1 MSTATLSEFQQNQ
14 AAVIAAAQRGPV
26 ELVSAGARTHAV
38 LISPEFYADA
48 LEALRERSERLSGEG
63 FEQWLRDDVAPAI
76 RAHEA
81 NPESGHAFDELEAAL
96 GLK

>member
-1 MSTATLSEFQQNQ
+1 MSTATLSEFQRNQ

-26 ELVSAGARTHAV
+26 ELVSAGTRTRAV
-38 LISPEFYADA
+38 LVSPEFYADA

-63 FEQWLRDDVAPAI
+63 VEQWLRDNVAPTI
-76 RAHEA
+76 MAHEA
-81 NPESGHAFDELEAAL
+81 DPESGHALDELEAAL